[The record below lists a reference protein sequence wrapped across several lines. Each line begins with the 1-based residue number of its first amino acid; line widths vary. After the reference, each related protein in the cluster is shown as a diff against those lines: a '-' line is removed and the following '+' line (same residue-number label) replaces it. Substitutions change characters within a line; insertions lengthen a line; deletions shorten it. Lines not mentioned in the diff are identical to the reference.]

1 MIKKILKFAY
11 LKIRFFLLTVLNYI
25 IPKKTNQI
33 FIFDKKFKK
42 DNVWSIA
49 NFLTTEDYID
59 KYEIYY
65 YVDSSIDY
73 QNFDNLTFIRKPLQA
88 LWLQLRSKY
97 IFYSYRGDGFL
108 TFKSTKAQVIID
120 TMHGSPLKNIG
131 YLASSSPFNKLW
143 SYENTFD
150 YILCMSDFFKEVIKK
165 SFNAT
170 EKQCLVLGYPRN
182 DMIFEGKEVLNKIGI
197 QKENYE
203 KIILWMP
210 TWRRNTDNINNNESN
225 QDFPLLTEE
234 NFNDFDNFLNEKN
247 TLLII
252 KPHPFQASLEIFRK
266 QKNNIKIIDNDLL
279 INNNVELYNLFNE
292 VDALLTDYSSVYF
305 DFLLTLK
312 PIGFTIDDFE
322 SYENKRGF
330 VVEAPL
336 NIMPGEK
343 IEKFENLKQFVMDI
357 KEDKDAYY
365 QERVKVN
372 NLVNKYQDD
381 NSTKRLIEFLK
392 L

>member
-1 MIKKILKFAY
+1 
-11 LKIRFFLLTVLNYI
+11 
-25 IPKKTNQI
+25 
-33 FIFDKKFKK
+33 
-42 DNVWSIA
+42 
-49 NFLTTEDYID
+49 ID

-210 TWRRNTDNINNNESN
+210 TWRRNTDNINN
-225 QDFPLLTEE
+225 
-234 NFNDFDNFLNEKN
+234 
-247 TLLII
+247 
-252 KPHPFQASLEIFRK
+252 
-266 QKNNIKIIDNDLL
+266 
-279 INNNVELYNLFNE
+279 
-292 VDALLTDYSSVYF
+292 
-305 DFLLTLK
+305 
-312 PIGFTIDDFE
+312 
-322 SYENKRGF
+322 
-330 VVEAPL
+330 
-336 NIMPGEK
+336 
-343 IEKFENLKQFVMDI
+343 
-357 KEDKDAYY
+357 
-365 QERVKVN
+365 
-372 NLVNKYQDD
+372 
-381 NSTKRLIEFLK
+381 
-392 L
+392 